1 MPRLAAV
8 PTTVP
13 PATSVA
19 SPRKS
24 PAADGESRVLL
35 RRLLSYML
43 PYWRRFLFAM
53 LGMMVAAVTQPAL
66 AALMKPLLD
75 GTFVRRDPFWMQLA
89 PVLIVALMLIQGL
102 GTFVS
107 VYGSNWLGNKVVF
120 DLRAQMFRKLLT
132 LPTSYFES
140 NASGVVVSR
149 FTFDAMQVAL
159 GTSSVATV
167 IVKDGLSIVALMGY
181 LLYLNWKLTLLT
193 FLIAPPI
200 MFVVGTVSRRLR
212 AMSQGAQEAMGD
224 LNQVLNE
231 TTAGIKVVKI
241 FGGQTYE
248 GARFDEQAAKVRRF
262 NMKRETAA
270 AANWPLVQVV
280 VSIGVA
286 VIVYLAVLQSAAD
299 QTTVGGFVSFLVAAM
314 LLIAPLKRLTTV
326 NESMQRSLAA
336 AATVFEFL
344 DEPTESDTGTVTLE
358 RARGSIR
365 YEGASFSYDGAGAR
379 ALDEVSLAIEPGET
393 VALVGPSGSGKTT
406 LVAMLPRFYELT
418 AGRILLDGHDLTALT
433 LASLRANIGFVS
445 QDIVLFDD
453 TIAANIAY
461 GAKVGASDADII
473 AAADAAHAWEF
484 IAQLPQGLQTQA
496 GERGVKLSGGQRQ
509 RIAIARAFL
518 KDAPVLVLDEAT
530 SALDAESERYVQEA
544 LATLMRGRTT
554 LVIAHR
560 LSTVENADRIV
571 VLERGRI
578 VESGSHA
585 ELLAREGLYARLYRL
600 NLEAAPVASD

>member
-1 MPRLAAV
+1 
-8 PTTVP
+8 
-13 PATSVA
+13 
-19 SPRKS
+19 
-24 PAADGESRVLL
+24 
-35 RRLLSYML
+35 
-43 PYWRRFLFAM
+43 
-53 LGMMVAAVTQPAL
+53 
-66 AALMKPLLD
+66 
-75 GTFVRRDPFWMQLA
+75 
-89 PVLIVALMLIQGL
+89 
-102 GTFVS
+102 
-107 VYGSNWLGNKVVF
+107 VVF
-120 DLRAQMFRKLLT
+120 DLRSEMFRKLLA
-132 LPTSYFES
+132 LPTPYFES

-159 GTSSVATV
+159 GTSSIVTV
-167 IVKDGLSIVALMGY
+167 IIKDGLSILALLGY

-193 FLIAPPI
+193 FVIAPPI

-231 TTAGIKVVKI
+231 TTAGIKVVKV
-241 FGGQTYE
+241 FGGQAYE
-248 GARFDEQAAKVRRF
+248 AGRFAEQAAKVRRF

-270 AANWPLVQVV
+270 AANWPLVQLV

-286 VIVYLAVLQSAAD
+286 VIVYLAVLQSASD

-326 NESMQRSLAA
+326 NESLQRSLAA

-344 DEPTESDTGTVTLE
+344 DEPAEVDTGTVTLE
-358 RARGSIR
+358 RAHGAIR
-365 YEGASFSYDGAGAR
+365 YEHATFAYRGSDAR
-379 ALDEVSLAIEPGET
+379 AVEDVSLDIKPGET
-393 VALVGPSGSGKTT
+393 VALVGPSGAGKTT
-406 LVAMLPRFYELT
+406 LVALLPRFYELN
-418 AGRILLDGHDLTALT
+418 AGRILLDGHDVRDLT

-461 GAKVGASDADII
+461 GKKAGASDAEIM
-473 AAADAAHAWEF
+473 AAAEAAHAWDF
-484 IAQLPQGLQTQA
+484 IAQLPQGLQTPA

-530 SALDAESERYVQEA
+530 SALDAESERHVQEA

-571 VLERGRI
+571 VLDHGRV
-578 VESGSHA
+578 VETGSHG
-585 ELLAREGLYARLYRL
+585 ELIARESLYARLYRL
-600 NLEAAPVASD
+600 HLETPPPADAFD

>member
-1 MPRLAAV
+1 
-8 PTTVP
+8 VP
-13 PATSVA
+13 PATSV
-19 SPRKS
+19 SSTRKT
-24 PAADGESRVLL
+24 PAADGDSRVLL
-35 RRLLSYML
+35 RRLITYMR
-43 PYWRRFLFAM
+43 PYWRRFLIAM
-53 LGMMVAAVTQPAL
+53 VGMVVAAATQPAL

-75 GTFVRRDPFWMQLA
+75 GTFVHRDPFWMQRA
-89 PVLIVALMLIQGL
+89 PVLIVALVLMQGL

-120 DLRAQMFRKLLT
+120 DLRAEMFRKLLS
-132 LPTSYFES
+132 LPTPFFES

-149 FTFDAMQVAL
+149 FTFDAMQFAL
-159 GTSSVATV
+159 GTSSIATV
-167 IVKDGLSIVALMGY
+167 IIKDGLSIVALMSY

-193 FLIAPPI
+193 FVIAPPI
-200 MFVVGTVSRRLR
+200 MFVVATVSRRLR

-231 TTAGIKVVKI
+231 ATAGVKVVKT
-241 FGGQTYE
+241 FGGQAYE
-248 GARFDEQAAKVRRF
+248 DARFAERASKVRHF

-286 VIVYLAVLQSAAD
+286 AIVYLAVLQSAAD

-326 NESMQRSLAA
+326 NESLQRSLAA

-344 DEPTESDTGTVTLE
+344 DEPSESDTGTVTLE
-358 RARGSIR
+358 RARGAIR
-365 YEGASFSYDGAGAR
+365 YEGVSFAYDRTGAR
-379 ALDEVSLAIEPGET
+379 ALDDISLDIRPGET
-393 VALVGPSGSGKTT
+393 VALVGPSGAGKTT
-406 LVAMLPRFYELT
+406 LVALLPRFYELT
-418 AGRILLDGHDLTALT
+418 AGRILLDGHDLREIT
-433 LASLRANIGFVS
+433 LSSLRANIGYVS

-461 GAKVGASDADII
+461 GAKAGASDADIV
-473 AAADAAHAWEF
+473 AAAKAAHAWEF
-484 IAQLPQGLQTQA
+484 IAQLPQVLETQA

-530 SALDAESERYVQEA
+530 SALDAESERHVQEA

-578 VESGSHA
+578 VEIGSHN
-585 ELLAREGLYARLYRL
+585 ELIAREGLYAKLYRL
-600 NLEAAPVASD
+600 NLEAAPTAVAPD

>member
-1 MPRLAAV
+1 
-8 PTTVP
+8 
-13 PATSVA
+13 
-19 SPRKS
+19 
-24 PAADGESRVLL
+24 
-35 RRLLSYML
+35 
-43 PYWRRFLFAM
+43 
-53 LGMMVAAVTQPAL
+53 
-66 AALMKPLLD
+66 MKPLLD
-75 GTFVRRDPFWMQLA
+75 GTFVRRDPFWMNLA
-89 PVLIVALMLIQGL
+89 PVLIVSLMVIQGF

-107 VYGSNWLGNKVVF
+107 VYGSNWLGNKVVY
-120 DLRAQMFRKLLT
+120 DLREQMFRKLLA
-132 LPTSYFES
+132 LPTPYFES
-140 NASGVVVSR
+140 NASGVLVSR

-167 IVKDGLSIVALMGY
+167 VIKDGLSIVALMGY

-193 FLIAPPI
+193 FVIAPPI
-200 MFVVGTVSRRLR
+200 MFVVGSVSRRLR
-212 AMSQGAQEAMGD
+212 AMSQGAQQAMGD

-231 TTAGIKVVKI
+231 TTSGIKVIKV
-241 FGGQTYE
+241 FGGQAYE
-248 GARFDEQAAKVRRF
+248 ETRFAEQAAKVRRF

-286 VIVYLAVLQSAAD
+286 VIVYLAVLQSAANE
-299 QTTVGGFVSFLVAAM
+299 TTVGGFVSFLVAAM
-314 LLIAPLKRLTTV
+314 LIISPLRRLTTV

-344 DEPTESDTGTVTLE
+344 DEAPEADTGTVRLD
-358 RARGSIR
+358 RARGEIR
-365 YEGASFSYDGAGAR
+365 YERASFAYSQTASR
-379 ALDEVSLAIEPGET
+379 ALDDVSLHVQPGET
-393 VALVGPSGSGKTT
+393 VALVGPSGAGKTT
-406 LVAMLPRFYELT
+406 MAVLLLRFYELT
-418 AGRILLDGHDLTALT
+418 GGRILLDGHDLRDLT
-433 LASLRANIGFVS
+433 LASLRHNIGLVS
-445 QDIVLFDD
+445 QEIVLFDD

-461 GAKVGASDADII
+461 GAKSDASEDEII
-473 AAADAAHAWEF
+473 AAAKAAHAWEF

-530 SALDAESERYVQEA
+530 SALDAESERHVQEA

-560 LSTVENADRIV
+560 LSTVESADRIV

-578 VESGSHA
+578 VEIGNHR
-585 ELLAREGLYARLYRL
+585 ELIGRDGLYARLYRL
-600 NLEAAPVASD
+600 NLEAAPGTAPATDRE

>member
-1 MPRLAAV
+1 MP
-8 PTTVP
+8 PS
-13 PATSVA
+13 TSVA
-19 SPRKS
+19 STRQN
-24 PAADGESRVLL
+24 PAADGDSRVLL
-35 RRLLSYML
+35 RRLFSYML
-43 PYWRRFLFAM
+43 PYWQRFLIAM
-53 LGMMVAAVTQPAL
+53 VGMTVAALTQPAL

-89 PVLIVALMLIQGL
+89 PVLIVVLMLIQGL
-102 GTFVS
+102 ATFVS

-120 DLRAQMFRKLLT
+120 DLRAEMFRKLLA
-132 LPTSYFES
+132 LPTSFFES

-149 FTFDAMQVAL
+149 FTFDATQVAL

-167 IVKDGLSIVALMGY
+167 IIKDGLSIAALMGY

-193 FLIAPPI
+193 FVIAPPI

-231 TTAGIKVVKI
+231 TTAGIEVVKV
-241 FGGQTYE
+241 FGGQAYE
-248 GARFDEQAAKVRRF
+248 DGRFAEQTAKVRSF

-326 NESMQRSLAA
+326 NESLQRSLAA

-344 DEPTESDTGTVTLE
+344 DEAPESDGGTVTLE
-358 RARGSIR
+358 RARGEIR
-365 YEGASFSYDGAGAR
+365 YERASFSYNRTGAR
-379 ALDEVSLAIEPGET
+379 ALDDISLEIRPGET
-393 VALVGPSGSGKTT
+393 VALVGPSGAGKTT
-406 LVAMLPRFYELT
+406 LVALLPRFYELT
-418 AGRILLDGHDLTALT
+418 AGRILLDGHALSDLT

-461 GAKVGASDADII
+461 GARAGASDADII
-473 AAADAAHAWEF
+473 AAAQAAHAWEF

-530 SALDAESERYVQEA
+530 SALDAESERHVQEA

-578 VESGSHA
+578 VEIGSHE
-585 ELLAREGLYARLYRL
+585 ELIARDGLYARLYRL
-600 NLEAAPVASD
+600 NLEAAPAAAVASD

>member
-1 MPRLAAV
+1 
-8 PTTVP
+8 VP
-13 PATSVA
+13 PAPFAT
-19 SPRKS
+19 SPRRTPS
-24 PAADGESRVLL
+24 AAGDSRALL

-43 PYWRRFLFAM
+43 PYWKRFLVAM
-53 LGMMVAAVTQPAL
+53 AGMLVAAATQPAL

-75 GTFVRRDPFWMQLA
+75 GTFVRRDPFWMKLA
-89 PVLIVALMLIQGL
+89 PVLIVALMLIQGF

-107 VYGSNWLGNKVVF
+107 VYGSNWLGNKVVY
-120 DLRAQMFRKLLT
+120 DLRTQMFRKLLA
-132 LPTSYFES
+132 LPMPYFES
-140 NASGVVVSR
+140 NASGIVVSR

-167 IVKDGLSIVALMGY
+167 IIKDGLSIVALMSY

-193 FLIAPPI
+193 FVIAPPI

-231 TTAGIKVVKI
+231 TTAGIKVVKV
-241 FGGQTYE
+241 FGGQAHE
-248 GARFDEQAAKVRRF
+248 AGRFAEQAARVRRF

-280 VSIGVA
+280 VSVGVA

-336 AATVFEFL
+336 ATSVFEFL
-344 DEPTESDTGTVTLE
+344 DEPLESDTGTVTLE
-358 RARGSIR
+358 RARGWIR
-365 YEGASFSYDGAGAR
+365 YEHASFSYAGAD
-379 ALDEVSLAIEPGET
+379 AAAVDNVSLEIQPGET
-393 VALVGPSGSGKTT
+393 VALVGPSGAGKTT
-406 LVAMLPRFYELT
+406 LVALLPRFYDLT
-418 AGRILLDGHDLTALT
+418 SGRIELDGHDVTELT
-433 LASLRANIGFVS
+433 LESLRANIGFVS
-445 QDIVLFDD
+445 QEIVLFDD

-461 GAKVGASDADII
+461 GARTGVSDAEII
-473 AAADAAHAWEF
+473 AAAKAAHAWDF
-484 IAQLPQGLQTQA
+484 ISQLPQGLQTLA

-518 KDAPVLVLDEAT
+518 KNAPVLVLDEAT
-530 SALDAESERYVQEA
+530 SALDTESERHVQEA

-578 VESGSHA
+578 VEVGRHD
-585 ELLAREGLYARLYRL
+585 ELIAREGLYARLYQL
-600 NLEAAPVASD
+600 NLEAPPGIPAD

>member
-1 MPRLAAV
+1 
-8 PTTVP
+8 VP
-13 PATSVA
+13 PATPATS
-19 SPRKS
+19 SRRT
-24 PAADGESRVLL
+24 PAAAADSRTLL

-43 PYWRRFLFAM
+43 PYWQRFLVAM
-53 LGMMVAAVTQPAL
+53 VGMVVAAVTQPAL

-75 GTFVRRDPFWMQLA
+75 GTFVHRDPFWMRLA
-89 PVLIVALMLIQGL
+89 PVLIVGLMLIQGF

-107 VYGSNWLGNKVVF
+107 VYGSNWLGNKVVY
-120 DLRAQMFRKLLT
+120 DLRTQMFRKLLA
-132 LPTSYFES
+132 LPTAYFES

-149 FTFDAMQVAL
+149 FTFDATQVAL

-167 IVKDGLSIVALMGY
+167 IIKDGLSIIALMSY

-193 FLIAPPI
+193 FVIAPPI

-212 AMSQGAQEAMGD
+212 TMSQGAQEAMGD

-231 TTAGIKVVKI
+231 TTAGMKVVKV
-241 FGGQTYE
+241 FGGQGYE
-248 GARFDEQAAKVRRF
+248 AERFADQAARVRRF

-286 VIVYLAVLQSAAD
+286 AIVYLAVLQSAAN

-344 DEPTESDTGTVTLE
+344 DEPAESDTGTVTLA
-358 RARGSIR
+358 RARGAIR
-365 YEGASFSYDGAGAR
+365 YDRATFAYAGADAR
-379 ALDEVSLAIEPGET
+379 AVDDVSLEIRPGET
-393 VALVGPSGSGKTT
+393 VALVGPSGAGKTT
-406 LVAMLPRFYELT
+406 LVALLPRFYELT
-418 AGRILLDGHDLTALT
+418 AGRIELDGHDLSDLT

-445 QDIVLFDD
+445 QEIVLFDD

-461 GAKVGASDADII
+461 GARSGASAAEII
-473 AAADAAHAWEF
+473 AAAQAAHAWDF
-484 IAQLPQGLQTQA
+484 ISQLPLGLETPA

-530 SALDAESERYVQEA
+530 SALDAESERHVQEA

-578 VESGSHA
+578 VEIGKHD
-585 ELLAREGLYARLYRL
+585 ELIARDGLYARLYRL
-600 NLEAAPVASD
+600 NLEAPPPIPAD